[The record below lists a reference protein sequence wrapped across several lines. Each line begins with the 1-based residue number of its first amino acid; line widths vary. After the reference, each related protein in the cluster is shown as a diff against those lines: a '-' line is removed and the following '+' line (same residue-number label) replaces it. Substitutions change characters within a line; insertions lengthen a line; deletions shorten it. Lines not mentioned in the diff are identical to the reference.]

1 MTQTAGSNISS
12 GPGIRRAGENPRQSE
27 ILDRALDLVR
37 ESGLAALTM
46 KKVAERVGF
55 TEAAF
60 YRHFPSKKA
69 LILGMMDRLEGM
81 LVEPIRILARD
92 ASKKPSE
99 RLESIVR
106 HHTALV
112 RKHNS
117 LPILLLA
124 EASVS
129 DDVEL
134 LGRMR
139 SIFHAYLSVLEGVL
153 REGQTGNDI
162 SEESRADCLALLL
175 LGAPAALAI
184 RHRLLP
190 DARAED
196 RFEEMLI
203 PFLINSLKTVKGRSR

>member
-1 MTQTAGSNISS
+1 MTQVVTSTVSS
-12 GPGIRRAGENPRQSE
+12 GPGARGAGESRRQAE

-37 ESGLAALTM
+37 ENGLGGLTT

-55 TEAAF
+55 TEAAL

-81 LVEPIRILARD
+81 LVEPIRILAQD
-92 ASKKPSE
+92 VSKTHSE

-106 HHTALV
+106 HHTMLV
-112 RKHNS
+112 RRHNS

-139 SIFHAYLSVLEGVL
+139 SIFHAYLSVLEGLL
-153 REGQTGNDI
+153 REGQSAGEI
-162 SEESRADCLALLL
+162 SEETRADCLALML

-203 PFLINSLKTVKGRSR
+203 PFLINSLKEAKGRS